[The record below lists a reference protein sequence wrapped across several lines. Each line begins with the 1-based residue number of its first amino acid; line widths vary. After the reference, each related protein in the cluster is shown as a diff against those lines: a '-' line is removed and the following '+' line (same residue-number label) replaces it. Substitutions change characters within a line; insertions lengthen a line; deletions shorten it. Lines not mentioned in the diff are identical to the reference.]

1 MTCNRGALASFGMKQ
16 KKKTAQDFSLWLDIT
31 GLMLSSTFI
40 LALLVR

>member
-1 MTCNRGALASFGMKQ
+1 M
-16 KKKTAQDFSLWLDIT
+16 KKKQTKNFSLWLDIT

>member
-1 MTCNRGALASFGMKQ
+1 M
-16 KKKTAQDFSLWLDIT
+16 KKKQTKNYGLWLDIT